1 MKIRLKFSKQG
12 NLRFIGHLDVMR
24 YFQKLN
30 RRAKLGIKY
39 SNGFSPHQEMSFAT
53 PLGLGLTSDGE
64 YVDIE
69 FNTVPSKEELIARM
83 NAVSLPELQIT
94 DACLLP
100 DDAKNA
106 MASLAAA
113 DYTLRFREG
122 YEPWIA
128 GGKAALSEDE
138 CAGPALFSDIEDFFA
153 KLEAF
158 ISQPSILT
166 EKKTKTSVKEVD
178 LSKQIRKY
186 QRRGDTVFLRVD
198 TGSASNLKPELVM
211 ETFFSSLGLHY
222 DPLIFC
228 INRDELYGVDNETE
242 RALIAFGSSW

>member
-30 RRAKLGIKY
+30 RRAKLDVKY

-53 PLGLGLTSDGE
+53 PLGLGLTSDAE

-69 FNTVPSKEELIARM
+69 FNSVPEKDALIACM
-83 NAVSLPELQIT
+83 NAVSLPELQVT

-106 MASLAAA
+106 MSLLAAA
-113 DYTLRFREG
+113 DYTLTFREG
-122 YEPWIA
+122 YEPW
-128 GGKAALSEDE
+128 KACDSAERDAKSRKE
-138 CAGPALFSDIEDFFA
+138 PLFTDIEDFFW

-158 ISQPSILT
+158 LSQPEILT
-166 EKKTKTSVKEVD
+166 EKKTKTSVKAVD
-178 LSKQIRKY
+178 LAKQIRKY
-186 QRRGDTVFLRVD
+186 ERRGDTLFFRVD

-211 ETFFSSLGLHY
+211 ESFWKAEGGTF
-222 DPLIFC
+222 DPLTFC
-228 INRDELYGVDNETE
+228 VNRDELYGEEDGEIK
-242 RALIAFGSSW
+242 ALIDYGTEF